1 MYLMLNSQET
11 LLQVFILS
19 MLTLIHFHFSKM
31 LETIQNCSNQSRLN
45 KFNSLAVIVFRL
57 IKPICLT
64 KIFFIITNFI
74 RREQDI
80 VQS

>member
-1 MYLMLNSQET
+1 MHLILNSQET

-19 MLTLIHFHFSKM
+19 MLTLKHFHFSKM

-45 KFNSLAVIVFRL
+45 KCNSLAVIIFRL
-57 IKPICLT
+57 IKPICL
-64 KIFFIITNFI
+64 IIITNFI
-74 RREQDI
+74 CREQDI